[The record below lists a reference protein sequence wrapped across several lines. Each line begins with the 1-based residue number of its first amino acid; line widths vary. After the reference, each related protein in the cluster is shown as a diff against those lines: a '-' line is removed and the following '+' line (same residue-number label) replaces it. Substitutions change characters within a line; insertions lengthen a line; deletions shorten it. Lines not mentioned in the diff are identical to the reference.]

1 MKESEIIIRM
11 ATPDD
16 AEKILAV
23 YAPYILETGITF
35 EYEVPTVE
43 DFRARIEKVLEKYPY
58 LVAER
63 NSEILGYSYA
73 NPLGERAA
81 FSRAAETVLYIR
93 KNARGHHLG
102 SRLYAALES
111 ILKKQHVT
119 NICACI
125 AYRETEDETLTHA
138 SPNFHAAC
146 GYQKIGHFTKCGYKF
161 GRWYD
166 LIWMEKMIGEHLD
179 EPPAFI
185 PITKIEFSEKTA
197 ENDGFSG

>member
-1 MKESEIIIRM
+1 MSENSIKIRM

-35 EYEVPTVE
+35 EYEVPTV
-43 DFRARIEKVLEKYPY
+43 DAFRGRIENVLKKYPY

-63 NSEILGYSYA
+63 NGEIIGYSYA

-81 FSRAAETVLYIR
+81 FSRAAETVLYI
-93 KNARGHHLG
+93 KKDARGEKIGSHLYG
-102 SRLYAALES
+102 MLEE
-111 ILKKQHVT
+111 ILKKQNVT

-125 AYRETEDETLTHA
+125 AYREQEDETLTHA
-138 SPNFHAAC
+138 SPKFHAAC
-146 GYQKIGHFTKCGYKF
+146 GYKKIGHFTKCGYKF

-166 LIWMEKMIGEHLD
+166 LIWMEKFIGEHG
-179 EPPAFI
+179 ENPPEFVPASKIAF
-185 PITKIEFSEKTA
+185 F
-197 ENDGFSG
+197 

>member
-1 MKESEIIIRM
+1 MSENTIKIRM

-23 YAPYILETGITF
+23 YAPYIMETGITF

-43 DFRARIEKVLEKYPY
+43 AFRGRIENVLKKYPY

-63 NSEILGYSYA
+63 NGEIIGYSYA

-81 FSRAAETVLYIR
+81 FSRAAETVLYV
-93 KNARGHHLG
+93 KKDARGEKIG
-102 SRLYAALES
+102 SRLYGTLES
-111 ILKKQHVT
+111 ILKKQNVT

-125 AYRETEDETLTHA
+125 AYREQEDETLTHA
-138 SPNFHAAC
+138 SPKFHAAC
-146 GYQKIGHFTKCGYKF
+146 GYKKIGHFTKCGYKF

-166 LIWMEKMIGEHLD
+166 LIWMEKFIGEHRD
-179 EPPAFI
+179 DPPEFVPVSKIAF
-185 PITKIEFSEKTA
+185 F
-197 ENDGFSG
+197 

>member
-1 MKESEIIIRM
+1 M
-11 ATPDD
+11 ATVDD

-43 DFRARIEKVLEKYPY
+43 AFRERIAKVLTRFPY

-63 NSEILGYSYA
+63 GGEILGYSYA

-81 FSRAAETVLYIR
+81 FSRAAETVLYV
-93 KNARGHHLG
+93 KKDARGEHIG
-102 SRLYAALES
+102 SDLYARLEEL
-111 ILKKQHVT
+111 LKKQNIT

-125 AYRETEDETLTHA
+125 AYREEEDETLTHA
-138 SPNFHAAC
+138 SPKFHAAC
-146 GYQKIGHFTKCGYKF
+146 GYKKIEHFTKCGYKF

-166 LIWMEKMIGEHLD
+166 LIWMEKFIAEHT
-179 EPPAFI
+179 ENPPEFL
-185 PITKIEFSEKTA
+185 PITKIAF
-197 ENDGFSG
+197 F

>member
-1 MKESEIIIRM
+1 MSENCIKIRM

-43 DFRARIEKVLEKYPY
+43 AFRGRIENVLKKYPY

-63 NSEILGYSYA
+63 NGEIIGYSYA

-81 FSRAAETVLYIR
+81 FSRAAETVLYV
-93 KNARGHHLG
+93 KKDARGEKIG
-102 SRLYAALES
+102 SRLYGTLEE
-111 ILKKQHVT
+111 ILKKQNVT

-125 AYRETEDETLTHA
+125 AYREHEDETLTHA
-138 SPNFHAAC
+138 SPKFHAAC
-146 GYQKIGHFTKCGYKF
+146 GYKKIGHFTKCGYKF

-166 LIWMEKMIGEHLD
+166 LIWMEKFIGEHGENPL
-179 EPPAFI
+179 EFVPVS
-185 PITKIEFSEKTA
+185 KISF
-197 ENDGFSG
+197 F

>member
-1 MKESEIIIRM
+1 MSENTIKIRM

-43 DFRARIEKVLEKYPY
+43 AFRGRIENVLKKYPY

-63 NSEILGYSYA
+63 NGEIIGYSYA

-81 FSRAAETVLYIR
+81 FSRAAETVLYV
-93 KNARGHHLG
+93 KKDARGGGIG
-102 SRLYAALES
+102 SRLYGELEAM
-111 ILKKQHVT
+111 LKKQNVT

-125 AYRETEDETLTHA
+125 AYREQEDETLTHA
-138 SPNFHAAC
+138 SPKFHAAC
-146 GYQKIGHFTKCGYKF
+146 GYKKIGHFTKCGYKF

-166 LIWMEKMIGEHLD
+166 LIWMEKFIGEHRD
-179 EPPAFI
+179 DPPEFVPVTEIAF
-185 PITKIEFSEKTA
+185 F
-197 ENDGFSG
+197 

>member
-1 MKESEIIIRM
+1 MKENTIKIRM

-43 DFRARIEKVLEKYPY
+43 AFRGRIENVLKKYPY

-63 NSEILGYSYA
+63 NGEIIGYSYA

-81 FSRAAETVLYIR
+81 FSRAAETVLYV
-93 KNARGHHLG
+93 KKDARGGGIG
-102 SRLYAALES
+102 SRLYGELEAM
-111 ILKKQHVT
+111 LKKQNVT

-125 AYRETEDETLTHA
+125 AYREQEDETLTHA
-138 SPNFHAAC
+138 SPKFHAAC
-146 GYQKIGHFTKCGYKF
+146 GYKKIGHFTKCGYKF

-166 LIWMEKMIGEHLD
+166 LIWMEKFIGEHG
-179 EPPAFI
+179 ENPPEFV
-185 PITKIEFSEKTA
+185 PVSKISF
-197 ENDGFSG
+197 F

>member
-1 MKESEIIIRM
+1 MKENTIKIRM

-35 EYEVPTVE
+35 EYEVPTV
-43 DFRARIEKVLEKYPY
+43 DAFRGRIENVLKKYPY

-63 NSEILGYSYA
+63 NGEIIGYSYA

-81 FSRAAETVLYIR
+81 FSRAAETVLYI
-93 KNARGHHLG
+93 KKDARGEKIG
-102 SRLYAALES
+102 SRLYGMLEE
-111 ILKKQHVT
+111 ILKKQNVT

-125 AYRETEDETLTHA
+125 AYREQEDETLTHA
-138 SPNFHAAC
+138 SPKFHAAC
-146 GYQKIGHFTKCGYKF
+146 GYKKIGHFTKCGYKF

-166 LIWMEKMIGEHLD
+166 LIWMEKFIGEHG
-179 EPPAFI
+179 ENPPEFV
-185 PITKIEFSEKTA
+185 PVSKISF
-197 ENDGFSG
+197 F

>member
-1 MKESEIIIRM
+1 MSENSIKIRM

-35 EYEVPTVE
+35 EYEVPTV
-43 DFRARIEKVLEKYPY
+43 DAFRGRIENVLKKYPY

-63 NSEILGYSYA
+63 NGEIIGYSYA

-81 FSRAAETVLYIR
+81 FSRAAETVLYI
-93 KNARGHHLG
+93 KKDARGEKIG
-102 SRLYAALES
+102 SRLYGMLEE
-111 ILKKQHVT
+111 ILKKQNVT

-125 AYRETEDETLTHA
+125 AYREQEDETLTHA
-138 SPNFHAAC
+138 SPKFHAAC
-146 GYQKIGHFTKCGYKF
+146 GYKKIGHFTKCGYKF

-166 LIWMEKMIGEHLD
+166 LIWMEKFIGEHG
-179 EPPAFI
+179 ENPPEFV
-185 PITKIEFSEKTA
+185 PVSKISF
-197 ENDGFSG
+197 F

>member
-1 MKESEIIIRM
+1 MSENIIKIRM

-16 AEKILAV
+16 AEHILAV

-43 DFRARIEKVLEKYPY
+43 AFRGRIENVLKKYPY

-63 NSEILGYSYA
+63 NGEIIGYSYA

-81 FSRAAETVLYIR
+81 FSRAAETVLYV
-93 KNARGHHLG
+93 KKDARGEKIG
-102 SRLYAALES
+102 SRLYGTLEE
-111 ILKKQHVT
+111 ILKKQNVT

-125 AYRETEDETLTHA
+125 AYREQEDETLTHA
-138 SPNFHAAC
+138 SPKFHAAC
-146 GYQKIGHFTKCGYKF
+146 GYKKIGHFTKCGYKF

-166 LIWMEKMIGEHLD
+166 LIWMEKFIGEHG
-179 EPPAFI
+179 ENPPEFV
-185 PITKIEFSEKTA
+185 PVSKISF
-197 ENDGFSG
+197 F

>member
-1 MKESEIIIRM
+1 MSENCIKIRM

-43 DFRARIEKVLEKYPY
+43 AFRGRIENVLKKYPY

-63 NSEILGYSYA
+63 NGEIIGYSYA

-81 FSRAAETVLYIR
+81 FSRAAETVLYV
-93 KNARGHHLG
+93 KKDARGEKIG
-102 SRLYAALES
+102 SRLYGTLEE
-111 ILKKQHVT
+111 ILKKQNVT

-125 AYRETEDETLTHA
+125 AYREHEDETLTHA
-138 SPNFHAAC
+138 SPKFHAAC
-146 GYQKIGHFTKCGYKF
+146 GYKKIGHFTKCGYKF

-166 LIWMEKMIGEHLD
+166 LIWMEKFIGEHG
-179 EPPAFI
+179 ENPPEFV
-185 PITKIEFSEKTA
+185 PVSKISF
-197 ENDGFSG
+197 F